1 MKIKR
6 YLVLVTVLVGMGLST
21 VWWKSRTLA
30 MGYETVRQQ
39 RQLDRLIEEESLE
52 DSLLAG
58 LTAPSKVRARAEKL
72 GLSMTGN
79 RSNPRKAGGR
89 RGGSSRRPAKVASR

>member
-6 YLVLVTVLVGMGLST
+6 YLVLVTVLVGMGLGT

-30 MGYETVRQQ
+30 MGYEAVRLQ
-39 RQLDRLIEEESLE
+39 RRLDRMDEEESLE

-58 LTAPSKVRARAEKL
+58 LTAPGEVRARAEKL
-72 GLSMTGN
+72 GLRMIVN
-79 RSNPRKAGGR
+79 RTDIRKPMGR
-89 RGGSSRRPAKVASR
+89 RGDSGRRSTKVASR